1 MKKINTFWT
10 KFDNNYFRI
19 KDGILK
25 QAPTNTDGSISIENK
40 TVVISITEDI
50 LKNINEEFGSNF
62 NIQDFN

>member
-1 MKKINTFWT
+1 MNKLNTFWT
-10 KFDNNYFRI
+10 KIDNKYYRI

-25 QAPTNTDGSISIENK
+25 ETTTNEDASISIDNK
-40 TVVISITEDI
+40 TIVISITEDI